1 MKLAV
6 KDQAPDFNLP
16 DQNGEMHSLKKY
28 HGQYVLLY
36 FYPKDDTP
44 GCTKEACSFRD
55 NFSKFSSSKVLV
67 FGISIDS
74 VKSHK
79 KFEEKYQLTFPL
91 LSDEKKEVVQAY
103 GVWGIK
109 KFVGREYEGIRRSS
123 FIVDPKGKIAY
134 IFEDVKPEGHA
145 EEVLGILSKISAS

>member
-55 NFSKFSSSKVLV
+55 NFAELKKAGVVILELTLLQLQETFFLSRRILLQQQ
-67 FGISIDS
+67 GISLHSLRIS
-74 VKSHK
+74 PQQQ
-79 KFEEKYQLTFPL
+79 ET
-91 LSDEKKEVVQAY
+91 
-103 GVWGIK
+103 
-109 KFVGREYEGIRRSS
+109 S
-123 FIVDPKGKIAY
+123 F
-134 IFEDVKPEGHA
+134 
-145 EEVLGILSKISAS
+145 LSKIILRPQQET

>member
-1 MKLAV
+1 
-6 KDQAPDFNLP
+6 
-16 DQNGEMHSLKKY
+16 
-28 HGQYVLLY
+28 
-36 FYPKDDTP
+36 
-44 GCTKEACSFRD
+44 
-55 NFSKFSSSKVLV
+55 VLV

-109 KFVGREYEGIRRSS
+109 KFMGREYEGIRRSS